1 MLKKVTVVGVLVAAG
16 MAMVPLRAEVIEQVL
31 VKVNGDIITMSE
43 FEKRQL
49 VELQQQKDLA
59 RLPPN
64 SPEIRKA
71 VSDSA
76 PGLILAAVDELLLLQ
91 RAHEHGWA
99 ITDDKYRDIVAN
111 LRKENNLENDDAFAD
126 LVALDSALTG
136 MRGRL
141 TRTVMPHFTIWPIAP
156 R

>member
-71 VSDSA
+71 VSESA

-99 ITDDKYRDIVAN
+99 ITDDK
-111 LRKENNLENDDAFAD
+111 
-126 LVALDSALTG
+126 
-136 MRGRL
+136 
-141 TRTVMPHFTIWPIAP
+141 
-156 R
+156 